1 MTRDQIIAWAKQSG
15 AVLELSTT
23 PAKDFAFLSR
33 FASLVAAHERE
44 ECAKVCEEWATGHA
58 ADTGECAYE
67 DCDFMAAAID
77 CAGLIRARKEKT

>member
-44 ECAKVCEEWATGHA
+44 ECAKVCEEWAKAMRIKLH
-58 ADTGECAYE
+58 GEFAYLPGE
-67 DCDFMAAAID
+67 KKQPPPEGGGQGPDAI
-77 CAGLIRARKEKT
+77 